1 MDSFD
6 PVLLF
11 NTDYS
16 FEEKSVYVLD
26 ELSQVRAL
34 EDNMR
39 RCFSLRI
46 ASRIVALIQMH
57 GAVSDENNFI
67 SVMDKLTKRFSVL
80 FNAAYDFLNIDS
92 LHDDHIYVIQMMNNA
107 IIDFMTNEYRLK
119 AAGITTSKDFDER
132 ELNDFLKAILI
143 SQNKDFSSFSSNGEV
158 EFVNASPLLTSDNVR
173 RVSIASA
180 VIKFAAL
187 GNIFDYFQPDFNSVI
202 RYLLNELMLVT
213 ELQIKEVSQ
222 LNTAV
227 PVSFAMVAEYYSNNA
242 GLICEVYKRVAKE
255 DVMKIKRMSSIDK
268 SVLLSRYKQEGMAFM
283 HIGSEYRKAS
293 KQVTDHIEFLMGVY
307 YNEFHEDGE

>member
-57 GAVSDENNFI
+57 GAVSEENNFI
-67 SVMDKLTKRFSVL
+67 SVMDKLTKRFAVL
-80 FNAAYDFLNIDS
+80 FNAAYDFLNIDA

-158 EFVNASPLLTSDNVR
+158 EFVNSSPLLSSDNVR

-180 VIKFAAL
+180 VIKFHGL
-187 GNIFDYFQPDFNSVI
+187 GNVFDYFQPDFNSIV
-202 RYLLNELMLVT
+202 RYLLNELMTVT
-213 ELQIKEVSQ
+213 ESQIKEVSQ
-222 LNTAV
+222 LNNSV
-227 PVSFAMVAEYYSNNA
+227 PISFAMVAEYYSNNV

-255 DVMKIKRMSSIDK
+255 DAMKIKRMSSIDK
-268 SVLLSRYKQEGMAFM
+268 SVIIARYKQEGMAFL
-283 HIGSEYRKAS
+283 HIGAEYRKAS
-293 KQVTDHIEFLMGVY
+293 RQVTDHIEFLMGVY
-307 YNEFHEDGE
+307 YNEFHEDA